1 MYIAN
6 ATGCSSIYGGSVP
19 STPYS
24 IPWASSLFEDNAEY
38 GYGMLR
44 TYDKLHARA
53 LKELESNKVAANLY
67 KFVKDNENDYEKI
80 NAVLDEAK
88 KYVSSDLVNYLT
100 PKSVWTIGGDGW
112 AYDIGFGG
120 LDHVLSSNK
129 KVRIM
134 VLDTEVYSNTG
145 GQSSKSTHI
154 GAVAEFADMGKDTY
168 KKDLFKICMGYPN
181 VYVGQ
186 ISLGANMM
194 QAIKT
199 IKEAEEH
206 DGPSII
212 LAYSPCIE
220 QGIKGG
226 MGNSINEEK
235 LAVMCGYVTL
245 MRYFDGELHIDS
257 AEPNFEKYD
266 DFLRNEVR
274 YNALILKDKEKADVL
289 LEKNKNAA
297 KERYEYYKNLLNK

>member
-1 MYIAN
+1 
-6 ATGCSSIYGGSVP
+6 
-19 STPYS
+19 
-24 IPWASSLFEDNAEY
+24 
-38 GYGMLR
+38 
-44 TYDKLHARA
+44 
-53 LKELESNKVAANLY
+53 
-67 KFVKDNENDYEKI
+67 
-80 NAVLDEAK
+80 
-88 KYVSSDLVNYLT
+88 
-100 PKSVWTIGGDGW
+100 
-112 AYDIGFGG
+112 
-120 LDHVLSSNK
+120 
-129 KVRIM
+129 M

-245 MRYFDGELHIDS
+245 MRYFDGVLHIDS
-257 AEPNFEKYD
+257 AEPDFEKYD